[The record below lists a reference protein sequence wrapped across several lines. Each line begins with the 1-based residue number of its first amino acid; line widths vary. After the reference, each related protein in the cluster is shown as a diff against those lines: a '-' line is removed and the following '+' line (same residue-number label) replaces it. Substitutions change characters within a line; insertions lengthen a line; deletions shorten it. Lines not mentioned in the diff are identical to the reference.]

1 MNVLYFNQSF
11 EIIENEDKAGI
22 PKTDIFKLLDL
33 AISFH
38 FFCIFSPFFVIISH
52 DLIFSFH

>member
-22 PKTDIFKLLDL
+22 PKIDIFKLLDL

-38 FFCIFSPFFVIISH
+38 FFVFFH
-52 DLIFSFH
+52 LFL